1 MQQIQ
6 QNERRLYIMN
16 EGNILDTLSGKEPV
30 KVEVKHIIKLD
41 PVVIGIVIIIAFVVL
56 VSKFSKK

>member
-1 MQQIQ
+1 MQKIQ